1 MTAHLFYVD
10 PGLLDDGRPGSTVT
24 LTGAEA
30 RHAGGA
36 MRLGPGDP
44 ILVADTAGRRARGTV
59 AAADRDA
66 VTVTVEQVEDV
77 PAPRPELVLVQ
88 ALAKGDRDTL
98 AVQTATEL
106 GVDAVVPW
114 ESERAIVRWRGPK
127 EAKARQKWADALH
140 AAAKQARRAR
150 IPVLE
155 PTLTG
160 ATVSGLVQEG
170 AVVVV
175 LHEDAAQPLSAADAA
190 DWADAER
197 IVLVVGPEG
206 GISAGELEALTL
218 AGAQLRL
225 LGPNVLR
232 SSTAG
237 PAALAVLQHLLGRW

>member
-1 MTAHLFYVD
+1 
-10 PGLLDDGRPGSTVT
+10 
-24 LTGAEA
+24 
-30 RHAGGA
+30 

-44 ILVADTAGRRARGTV
+44 ILVADTAGRRAHGTV
-59 AAADRDA
+59 ASADREA

-77 PAPRPELVLVQ
+77 PVHRPELVLVQ

-150 IPVLE
+150 LPVLE
-155 PTLTG
+155 PT
-160 ATVSGLVQEG
+160 VSGAAVGGLVTEG

-175 LHEDAAQPLSAADAA
+175 LHEDATRPLTAADAA
-190 DWADAER
+190 DWAEAER
-197 IVLVVGPEG
+197 ILLVVGPEG
-206 GISAGELEALTL
+206 GISAGELEALTA
-218 AGAQLRL
+218 AGAQLRR
-225 LGPNVLR
+225 LGANVLR

>member
-44 ILVADTAGRRARGTV
+44 ILVADTAGRRAHGTV
-59 AAADRDA
+59 AAADREA

-77 PAPRPELVLVQ
+77 PVHRPELVLVQ

-98 AVQTATEL
+98 AVQAATEL

-150 IPVLE
+150 LPVLE
-155 PTLTG
+155 PT
-160 ATVSGLVQEG
+160 VSGAAVGGLVTEG

-175 LHEDAAQPLSAADAA
+175 LHEDATRPLTAADAA
-190 DWADAER
+190 DWAEAER
-197 IVLVVGPEG
+197 ILLVVGPEG
-206 GISAGELEALTL
+206 GISAGELEALTA
-218 AGAQLRL
+218 AGAQLRR
-225 LGPNVLR
+225 LGANVLR

>member
-44 ILVADTAGRRARGTV
+44 ILVADTAGRRAHGTV
-59 AAADRDA
+59 AAADREA

-77 PAPRPELVLVQ
+77 PVHRPELVLVQ

-150 IPVLE
+150 LPVLE
-155 PTLTG
+155 PT
-160 ATVSGLVQEG
+160 VSGVAVGGLVTEG

-175 LHEDAAQPLSAADAA
+175 LHEDATRPLTAADAA
-190 DWADAER
+190 DWAEAER
-197 IVLVVGPEG
+197 ILLVVGPEG
-206 GISAGELEALTL
+206 GISAGELEALTA
-218 AGAQLRL
+218 AGAQLRR
-225 LGPNVLR
+225 LGANVLR

>member
-1 MTAHLFYVD
+1 MTAHLFYAA
-10 PGLLDDGRPGSTVT
+10 PGDLDGTRPGTTVT

-30 RHAGGA
+30 RHAGGS

-44 ILVADTAGRRARGTV
+44 ILVADTRGRRAHGTV
-59 AAADRDA
+59 DTADRDA
-66 VTVTVEQVEDV
+66 VTVTVEQVEDT
-77 PAPRPELVLVQ
+77 PAQRPELVLVQ

-150 IPVLE
+150 VPVLE
-155 PTLTG
+155 PTVTG
-160 ATVSGLVQEG
+160 TTVRRLVEEG

-175 LHEDAAQPLSAADAA
+175 LHEDGTQGITAADAA
-190 DWADAER
+190 DWARAER

-206 GISAGELEALTL
+206 GISAAELQALVD

-225 LGPNVLR
+225 LGPHVLR
-232 SSTAG
+232 ASTAG
-237 PAALAVLQHLLGRW
+237 PAAIAVLQHLLGRW